1 MDIMETDTNREIWE
15 GIDVLVAA
23 IKKTTEYQEYEFQ
36 KEKIKRIPELKARI
50 DDFRKK
56 NYELQNSPQS
66 DNLME
71 AVERFQKE
79 YESFMENPL
88 VADFLQAELA
98 FCRLMQD
105 VNVHITAAIDFE

>member
-1 MDIMETDTNREIWE
+1 MDIMETDKNREVLE
-15 GIDVLVAA
+15 GIDALVAA
-23 IKKTTEYQEYEFQ
+23 IKGTKEYQEYEFQ
-36 KEKIKRIPELKARI
+36 KEKIKRIPELKALI
-50 DDFRKK
+50 DDFRMK
-56 NYELQNSPQS
+56 NFELQNSPQN

-71 AVERFQKE
+71 AVERFQRE

-105 VNVHITAAIDFE
+105 VNASITAAIDFE

>member
-1 MDIMETDTNREIWE
+1 MEMDNRHRAVWDNVDT
-15 GIDVLVAA
+15 LVSA
-23 IKKTTEYQEYEFQ
+23 IKNTEEYQEYEFQ
-36 KEKIKRIPELKARI
+36 KEKVKRIPELKERI
-50 DDFRKK
+50 DDFRMK

-66 DNLME
+66 DNLMAE
-71 AVERFQKE
+71 VARFQKE

-105 VNVHITAAIDFE
+105 VNIHITAAIDFE

>member
-1 MDIMETDTNREIWE
+1 MEMDNKNSAIWE
-15 GIDVLVAA
+15 SINTLVDT
-23 IKKTTEYQEYEFQ
+23 IKNTEEYRDYEFQ
-36 KEKIKRIPELKARI
+36 KEKVKRIPELKQRI

-66 DNLME
+66 DNLMAE
-71 AVERFQKE
+71 VERFQKE
-79 YESFMENPL
+79 YEKFMENPL

-105 VNVHITAAIDFE
+105 VNVYITAAIDFE

>member
-1 MDIMETDTNREIWE
+1 METDNRNRAVWE
-15 GIDVLVAA
+15 SIDTLVDA
-23 IKKTTEYQEYEFQ
+23 IKNTEEYQKYEFQ
-36 KEKIKRIPELKARI
+36 KEKVKRIPELKERI

-66 DNLME
+66 DNLMAE
-71 AVERFQKE
+71 VERFQKE
-79 YESFMENPL
+79 YQSFMENPL
-88 VADFLQAELA
+88 VEDFLQAELA